1 MQFQSDI
8 LHTTIK
14 LPKCLETTAL
24 GAAYMAGLQC
34 GYYPNLESIKKIHE
48 YQAIYEP
55 QMSKKEIREL
65 YKGWKT
71 AIKATRMFK

>member
-1 MQFQSDI
+1 
-8 LHTTIK
+8 
-14 LPKCLETTAL
+14 
-24 GAAYMAGLQC
+24 MAGLEC

-55 QMSKKEIREL
+55 QMSKKEIKEL

>member
-1 MQFQSDI
+1 MKNKNELDYKQLKMTCDPSIF
-8 LHTTIK
+8 K
-14 LPKCLETTAL
+14 FETTE
-24 GAAYMAGLQC
+24 
-34 GYYPNLESIKKIHE
+34 NLESIKKIHE